1 MTTITEDYVS
11 FEIAKLLKAKGFDEK
26 CSYVWMLDKANNPE
40 DTDGVYKVA
49 SPCFMEGESYVSN
62 EDIDRV
68 LEYYDEY
75 YHKDAFLCP
84 TLQMAMKWLREE
96 HSIIIIV
103 EPHIF
108 NTQEGR
114 ATQFSFSVWV
124 EDNYEDP
131 YFDDSEHQFESFSTY
146 EKTCDVAIKYCLTN
160 LV

>member
-1 MTTITEDYVS
+1 MATITEDYVS
-11 FEIAKLLKAKGFDEK
+11 FEVAKLLKEKGF
-26 CSYVWMLDKANNPE
+26 
-40 DTDGVYKVA
+40 
-49 SPCFMEGESYVSN
+49 N
-62 EDIDRV
+62 EDCRDS
-68 LEYYDEY
+68 YDWGGNL
-75 YHKDAFLCP
+75 HLNTSSNNGSIKKIAAP

-108 NTQEGR
+108 NPQEGR
-114 ATQFSFSVWV
+114 TTQFRFSVWV

-131 YFDDSEHQFESFSTY
+131 YFDDPEHQFESFSTY

>member
-1 MTTITEDYVS
+1 MATITEDYVS
-11 FEIAKLLKAKGFDEK
+11 FETAKLLKDKGFNEELCHMWYNIRKDVGYYL
-26 CSYVWMLDKANNPE
+26 SSV
-40 DTDGVYKVA
+40 GVKNHLPA
-49 SPCFMEGESYVSN
+49 
-62 EDIDRV
+62 
-68 LEYYDEY
+68 
-75 YHKDAFLCP
+75 P

-108 NTQEGR
+108 NPQEGR

>member
-11 FEIAKLLKAKGFDEK
+11 FETAKLLKDKGFNGVCRYYYPDSHTQLI
-26 CSYVWMLDKANNPE
+26 SYMDCKQSDMFGPE
-40 DTDGVYKVA
+40 A
-49 SPCFMEGESYVSN
+49 C
-62 EDIDRV
+62 I
-68 LEYYDEY
+68 
-75 YHKDAFLCP
+75 AP

-108 NTQEGR
+108 NPQEGR
-114 ATQFSFSVWV
+114 TTQFRFSVWV

-131 YFDDSEHQFESFSTY
+131 YFDDPEHQLESFSTY